1 MFPLTRGS
9 VGTRENLPLLG
20 RVGDTA
26 VGRSRRRA
34 RLGCVPSDD
43 WRELRTQLKNW
54 RRRRRRTRRRARGM
68 VGTVCRHPDSLS
80 VPFHVCGMYE
90 RDQRYHHS
98 DPPLLRAILPLS
110 VVRSFS
116 H

>member
-1 MFPLTRGS
+1 MFPLTRGL

-26 VGRSRRRA
+26 VGRSHRRA
-34 RLGCVPSDD
+34 RLGCVPSDG

-54 RRRRRRTRRRARGM
+54 RRRARGM

-98 DPPLLRAILPLS
+98 DPPLLRAIFPLS
-110 VVRSFS
+110 VVRSIS